1 MLVGAAIARR
11 APSARVGACWLRRA
25 LPKPGHFRALA
36 TIPSAPVQKRE
47 EQEPG
52 APGGANDA
60 LKVGAGSAVAA
71 TTVLGGLPLATV
83 AAAEAAVP
91 AAFLTPGMIIFLQK
105 FPPLAAQACFLAP
118 MDTMKKIK
126 ADGDVGSLPLLP
138 FAAMAGARAHSPERP
153 HQGIS
158 VMRTR

>member
-52 APGGANDA
+52 VSG
-60 LKVGAGSAVAA
+60 K
-71 TTVLGGLPLATV
+71 
-83 AAAEAAVP
+83 
-91 AAFLTPGMIIFLQK
+91 
-105 FPPLAAQACFLAP
+105 
-118 MDTMKKIK
+118 
-126 ADGDVGSLPLLP
+126 
-138 FAAMAGARAHSPERP
+138 
-153 HQGIS
+153 
-158 VMRTR
+158 